1 MHSIESTRSM
11 RNSKNQ
17 IHDSSSINTQPPRPR
32 RVYQV
37 WKGNNNFCCGG
48 RVILG
53 PDASSLFLTSFL
65 IGCPAIS
72 FCVKMTLH
80 MEPQDTIFNH
90 PVLLGGF
97 ILTVLDL
104 GFLFL
109 TSFGDPGIIPR
120 NSNPPECGD
129 DDDLCKSASFDWVNG
144 KINSLRLPRIKEVKL
159 VTGETVQVKFCET
172 CLLYR
177 TPRASHCSICNN
189 CVQRFDHHCPWVGQC
204 IGERNYT
211 FFICFISSTTT
222 LCIYVFTCS
231 WVNILKQDCGFWAS
245 VSREVTSVILI
256 LYCFIVVWFVG
267 GLTVFHFY
275 LISTNQTTYE
285 SFRYRYDR
293 KANPFNKGILRNFR
307 SVLLSRI
314 PPSLNNFRA
323 WTSEDDEGLSVIED
337 SVNGS
342 KRNPQVEMGVP
353 KLLQKVDFDG
363 FDNNSA
369 SKNQNPKDKPS
380 LI

>member
-1 MHSIESTRSM
+1 MHSIESQGSM
-11 RNSKNQ
+11 TK
-17 IHDSSSINTQPPRPR
+17 IHDSSSIPPTQHPTKSNPKRI
-32 RVYQV
+32 YQV

-53 PDASSLFLTSFL
+53 PDASSLFLTSSM
-65 IGCPAIS
+65 IGCPAIA
-72 FCVKMTLH
+72 FCIKMALH
-80 MEPQDTIFNH
+80 MKPQDTILNH
-90 PVLLGGF
+90 QILLGGL
-97 ILTVLDL
+97 ILTVLDI

-120 NSNPPECGD
+120 NSKPPESED
-129 DDDLCKSASFDWVNG
+129 DNDLCKSTSFDWLSG
-144 KINSLRLPRIKEVKL
+144 KPGSLRLPRIKEVKL
-159 VTGETVQVKFCET
+159 ETGETVQVKFCET

-189 CVQRFDHHCPWVGQC
+189 CVQKFDHHCPWVGQC
-204 IGERNYT
+204 IGERNYP

-231 WVNILKQDCGFWAS
+231 WVNILRQDCSFWTA
-245 VSREVTSVILI
+245 VSRDAASVILI

-293 KANPFNKGILRNFR
+293 KTNPFNKGILNNFR
-307 SVLLSRI
+307 QVFLPRI
-314 PPSLNNFRA
+314 PPSLVNFRA
-323 WTSEDDEGLSVIED
+323 WAPEDDEGIP
-337 SVNGS
+337 VNAS
-342 KRNPQVEMGVP
+342 KHNLDVETGVP

-363 FDNNSA
+363 FDSNSQSI
-369 SKNQNPKDKPS
+369 SKNHNLKDKTKFDRA
-380 LI
+380 

>member
-1 MHSIESTRSM
+1 M
-11 RNSKNQ
+11 
-17 IHDSSSINTQPPRPR
+17 
-32 RVYQV
+32 
-37 WKGNNNFCCGG
+37 
-48 RVILG
+48 
-53 PDASSLFLTSFL
+53 A
-65 IGCPAIS
+65 
-72 FCVKMTLH
+72 LH
-80 MEPQDTIFNH
+80 MKPQDTVFNH
-90 PVLLGGF
+90 PVLLGGL
-97 ILTVLDL
+97 ILTVLVGKIIILFQLIIITWEMIVPDVQQNRKRKTHVLQDL

-120 NSNPPECGD
+120 NSKPPERGD

-144 KINSLRLPRIKEVKL
+144 KMNSLRLPRIKEVKL

-211 FFICFISSTTT
+211 FFICFISSSTT

-231 WVNILKQDCGFWAS
+231 WVNILKQDCGFWTA
-245 VSREVTSVILI
+245 VSRDVTSVILI
-256 LYCFIVVWFVG
+256 LYCFIVFWFVG

-323 WTSEDDEGLSVIED
+323 WTSEDDECLSVIED

-342 KRNPQVEMGVP
+342 KRNPDVEMGVP
-353 KLLQKVDFDG
+353 KFLQKADFDG

-369 SKNQNPKDKPS
+369 SKIQNSKDKPKFD
-380 LI
+380 IA

>member
-1 MHSIESTRSM
+1 MHSIETGESM
-11 RNSKNQ
+11 RKSRSQ
-17 IHDSSSINTQPPRPR
+17 IHDSFSMQPPKSNPKRI
-32 RVYQV
+32 YQA

-65 IGCPAIS
+65 IGCPAVA
-72 FCVKMTLH
+72 FCIKMALH
-80 MEPQDTIFNH
+80 MKPQDTIFNH
-90 PVLLGGF
+90 QILLGALV
-97 ILTVLDL
+97 LTFLVGPCAVQDL

-109 TSFGDPGIIPR
+109 TSLGDPGIIPR
-120 NSNPPECGD
+120 NAKPPEPTSD
-129 DDDLCKSASFDWVNG
+129 EDEVSKSMSFDWVNG
-144 KINSLRLPRIKEVKL
+144 KPSSLSLRVPRLKDVKL

-204 IGERNYT
+204 IGERNYS
-211 FFICFISSTTT
+211 FFFCFIISTTA

-231 WVNILKQDCGFWAS
+231 WVNILRQDCSFWTAMSRDVLS
-245 VSREVTSVILI
+245 VVLI

-293 KANPFNKGILRNFR
+293 KVNPFNRGILSNFR
-307 SVLLSRI
+307 QVFLSRI
-314 PPSLNNFRA
+314 PPSLVKFRA
-323 WTSEDDEGLSVIED
+323 WISEDDPD
-337 SVNGS
+337 
-342 KRNPQVEMGVP
+342 VEMGVP
-353 KLLQKVDFDG
+353 KLLQNFDFDG
-363 FDNNSA
+363 LDSNSP
-369 SKNQNPKDKPS
+369 SIPKDQNLKY
-380 LI
+380 I

>member
-1 MHSIESTRSM
+1 MRKSRS
-11 RNSKNQ
+11 Q
-17 IHDSSSINTQPPRPR
+17 IHDSSSFHARQSNPR
-32 RVYQV
+32 RIYQV
-37 WKGNNNFCCGG
+37 WKGNNKFCCGG

-65 IGCPAIS
+65 IGCPAIA
-72 FCVKMTLH
+72 FCIKMALH
-80 MEPQDTIFNH
+80 MKPQDTIFSH
-90 PVLLGGF
+90 QILLGGLV
-97 ILTVLDL
+97 LTVLDL

-120 NSNPPECGD
+120 NAKPPEECLED
-129 DDDLCKSASFDWVNG
+129 DEVSKSTSFDWANG
-144 KINSLRLPRIKEVKL
+144 KPNSLRLPRLKEVKL

-204 IGERNYT
+204 IGERNYS
-211 FFICFISSTTT
+211 FFFCFISSSTT

-231 WVNILKQDCGFWAS
+231 WVNILRQDCSFWTA
-245 VSREVTSVILI
+245 VSRDVLSVILI

-293 KANPFNKGILRNFR
+293 KTNPFNKGILSNFR
-307 SVLLSRI
+307 QVFLSRI
-314 PPSLNNFRA
+314 PPSLVNFRA
-323 WTSEDDEGLSVIED
+323 WISEDDDRL
-337 SVNGS
+337 SVNGD
-342 KRNPQVEMGVP
+342 NPDVEMGVP
-353 KLLQKVDFDG
+353 KLLQKIDFDD
-363 FDNNSA
+363 FDSN
-369 SKNQNPKDKPS
+369 DKTKFD
-380 LI
+380 IA

>member
-11 RNSKNQ
+11 RNSKSQ
-17 IHDSSSINTQPPRPR
+17 IHDSSSIDTQPPRPK

-65 IGCPAIS
+65 IGCPAIA
-72 FCVKMTLH
+72 FCIKMAMH
-80 MEPQDTIFNH
+80 MKPQDTIFKH
-90 PVLLGGF
+90 KILLGGL

-120 NSNPPECGD
+120 NAKPPECAD
-129 DDDLCKSASFDWVNG
+129 DDDVCKSASFDWVNG
-144 KINSLRLPRIKEVKL
+144 KVNSLRLPRIKEVKL
-159 VTGETVQVKFCET
+159 ATGETVQVKFCET

-211 FFICFISSTTT
+211 FFICFISSSTT

-231 WVNILKQDCGFWAS
+231 WVNILKQDCGFWTA
-245 VSREVTSVILI
+245 VSRDVTSVILI

-307 SVLLSRI
+307 QVLISRI

-323 WTSEDDEGLSVIED
+323 WTSEDDNGLSAIED

-342 KRNPQVEMGVP
+342 KRNPDVP
-353 KLLQKVDFDG
+353 KLLHKVDFDG

-369 SKNQNPKDKPS
+369 SIPKNQDRTKFD
-380 LI
+380 IA